1 MLLSQVKQINP
12 LLNPKPV
19 ELGIGSY
26 AGTEGSQANTNLSNI
41 SNVLPFA
48 LPMATMGLMSQAPNI
63 INKEISAQDVIDN
76 HLNRDYKTYEG
87 GYNINEASIYTPQG
101 VIHQPDPVDPET
113 LEEWKRRN
121 ILSTPIYEPN
131 IDDYSTGGD
140 QPEINIPNSTGSP
153 PVDLNLPTHTG
164 SPPVEAN
171 IPNILYNKDLEEVI
185 DDGLLSEKAPP
196 FYSKITKTIEDAQM
210 NKASGD
216 GWMGMINNSGVNQD
230 ELDWIGMK
238 DFLADKK
245 SVTKE
250 EILDF
255 AKMNDLST
263 EVKEVILGEANNPN
277 TNVIKKNTN
286 AIDVSLANVE
296 DYDDA
301 TLIVM
306 NNERLYN
313 EFQDFLADTKADLQ
327 VDEIDSLVEDDYLE
341 EFLRAKGV
349 SKEKSTLPTIFNDTN
364 LITEGDY
371 TDYKE
376 MTFALPNIDADFTKG
391 HYKGKNIFAHARFNT
406 RDIDGKKTLFIEELQ
421 SDWVHKGKDA
431 GFKDD
436 NKYQELR
443 KEQQRLFEIQSNI
456 GKDIKEQGFDGTAEQ
471 QKIYIDADNA
481 YKEIQNELDATSD
494 AVPDLPFKKNWQDI
508 VLKRMIRYASEN
520 GFDSIAMT
528 GGNIQKDRY
537 DLSKQID
544 SIQVNASDKAEG
556 KIHVV
561 AGNEIDLHIY
571 PNQLEEHIGKDLAK
585 KINNDI
591 EEKNIL
597 KDYKLKMKEFMEYD
611 SELEKK
617 YKLSKKTIGQSMSAE
632 ETEKYDKLDQ
642 ALYQNNNLEYK
653 GLDLRVGGEGLG
665 QMYDK
670 IFNKSL
676 KKIGKKHGAEVELKN
691 INRKKSIFSKNA
703 RFNYENTV
711 LKDASNIEEALKLA
725 SNNKY
730 LKDEFEIYLRVDK
743 GDEISPEERKEI
755 LEQSTINGIKKSSS
769 LMLNFLQEDYG
780 LSANSVAHNEL
791 IKDDKLNMW
800 YMNLTDSLKKQSI
813 EAGMPIAF
821 NKPVNPLFNYA

>member
-1 MLLSQVKQINP
+1 MATGLLGTEVIPQNP
-12 LLNPKPV
+12 LFNTKNLIKNIRVPGLGFVGAAPAAGLLTALYPSSGAGSE
-19 ELGIGSY
+19 EL
-26 AGTEGSQANTNLSNI
+26 AWEEQN
-41 SNVLPFA
+41 
-48 LPMATMGLMSQAPNI
+48 MRR
-63 INKEISAQDVIDN
+63 INSAQDVIDN
-76 HLNRDYKTYEG
+76 HLNRDVHSSGAGYIFTPPEQEIVNTELPLITPEYQTYDESFVTPDSQIVNQGFITPDTQFQDEG
-87 GYNINEASIYTPQG
+87 FITPSS
-101 VIHQPDPVDPET
+101 VDMT
-113 LEEWKRRN
+113 
-121 ILSTPIYEPN
+121 T
-131 IDDYSTGGD
+131 
-140 QPEINIPNSTGSP
+140 
-153 PVDLNLPTHTG
+153 
-164 SPPVEAN
+164 
-171 IPNILYNKDLEEVI
+171 LYNKGLLEDEVI

-255 AKMNDLST
+255 ARMNDLST
-263 EVKEVILGEANNPN
+263 EVKEVILGETNNPN

-286 AIDVSLANVE
+286 AIDVSLVDVE

-349 SKEKSTLPTIFNDTN
+349 SKQKSTLPTIFNDTK

-376 MTFALPNIDADFTKG
+376 MTFALPNIEADFTGG
-391 HYKGKNIFAHARFNT
+391 HYKDKNIFAHARFNT

-443 KEQQRLFEIQSNI
+443 KEQQRLFEVQINI

-471 QKIYIDADNA
+471 QKIYMDAANA
-481 YKEIQNELDATSD
+481 SKEIQNELNATSD

-508 VLKRMIRYASEN
+508 VLKRMIRYAAEN
-520 GFDSIAMT
+520 GFDAIAMT

-537 DLSKQID
+537 DLSKHID
-544 SIQVNASDKAEG
+544 TLSYNETTGSINGYKDGESVLFKQDVTKDNLADYVG
-556 KIHVV
+556 KEV
-561 AGNEIDLHIY
+561 
-571 PNQLEEHIGKDLAK
+571 AK
-585 KINNDI
+585 KIQ
-591 EEKNIL
+591 EAEYEKITMEGAENV
-597 KDYKLKMKEFMEYD
+597 KMKR
-611 SELEKK
+611 
-617 YKLSKKTIGQSMSAE
+617 LS
-632 ETEKYDKLDQ
+632 
-642 ALYQNNNLEYK
+642 
-653 GLDLRVGGEGLG
+653 GLDLQVGGEGLG
-665 QMYDK
+665 EMYDK

-676 KKIGKKHGAEVELKN
+676 KKIGKKHGAEIE
-691 INRKKSIFSKNA
+691 SK
-703 RFNYENTV
+703 
-711 LKDASNIEEALKLA
+711 
-725 SNNKY
+725 
-730 LKDEFEIYLRVDK
+730 
-743 GDEISPEERKEI
+743 
-755 LEQSTINGIKKSSS
+755 Q
-769 LMLNFLQEDYG
+769 LN
-780 LSANSVAHNEL
+780 
-791 IKDDKLNMW
+791 DKLNMW

>member
-76 HLNRDYKTYEG
+76 HLNRD
-87 GYNINEASIYTPQG
+87 
-101 VIHQPDPVDPET
+101 V
-113 LEEWKRRN
+113 
-121 ILSTPIYEPN
+121 
-131 IDDYSTGGD
+131 
-140 QPEINIPNSTGSP
+140 NSTGSGYIFTP
-153 PVDLNLPTHTG
+153 PEQEIVNTELPFIPPEYQTYDESFVTPDSRVVDQGFITPDTQFQDEGFITP
-164 SPPVEAN
+164 SSVDMTT
-171 IPNILYNKDLEEVI
+171 LYNKGLLEDEVI

-255 AKMNDLST
+255 ARMNDLST
-263 EVKEVILGEANNPN
+263 EVKEVILGETNNPN

-286 AIDVSLANVE
+286 AIDVSLVDVE

-349 SKEKSTLPTIFNDTN
+349 SKQKSTLPTIFNDTN

-376 MTFALPNIDADFTKG
+376 MTFALPNIDADFTGG
-391 HYKGKNIFAHARFNT
+391 HYKDKNIFAHARFNT

-443 KEQQRLFEIQSNI
+443 KEQQRLFEVQINI

-471 QKIYIDADNA
+471 QKIYMDAANA
-481 YKEIQNELDATSD
+481 SKEIQNELNATSD

-508 VLKRMIRYASEN
+508 VLKRMIRYAAEN
-520 GFDSIAMT
+520 GFDAIAMT

-537 DLSKQID
+537 DLSKHID
-544 SIQVNASDKAEG
+544 TLSYNETTGSINGYKDGESVLFKQDVTKDNLADYVG
-556 KIHVV
+556 KEV
-561 AGNEIDLHIY
+561 
-571 PNQLEEHIGKDLAK
+571 AK
-585 KINNDI
+585 KIQ
-591 EEKNIL
+591 EAEYEKITMEGAENV
-597 KDYKLKMKEFMEYD
+597 KMKR
-611 SELEKK
+611 
-617 YKLSKKTIGQSMSAE
+617 LS
-632 ETEKYDKLDQ
+632 
-642 ALYQNNNLEYK
+642 
-653 GLDLRVGGEGLG
+653 GLDLQVGGEGLG
-665 QMYDK
+665 EMYDK

-676 KKIGKKHGAEVELKN
+676 KKIGKKHGAEIE
-691 INRKKSIFSKNA
+691 SK
-703 RFNYENTV
+703 
-711 LKDASNIEEALKLA
+711 
-725 SNNKY
+725 
-730 LKDEFEIYLRVDK
+730 
-743 GDEISPEERKEI
+743 
-755 LEQSTINGIKKSSS
+755 Q
-769 LMLNFLQEDYG
+769 LN
-780 LSANSVAHNEL
+780 
-791 IKDDKLNMW
+791 DKLNMW

>member
-76 HLNRDYKTYEG
+76 HLNRDVNSSGAGYIFTPPEQEIVNTELPFIPPEYKTYDESFVTPDSRVVDQGFITPDTQFQDEG
-87 GYNINEASIYTPQG
+87 FITPSS
-101 VIHQPDPVDPET
+101 VDMT
-113 LEEWKRRN
+113 
-121 ILSTPIYEPN
+121 T
-131 IDDYSTGGD
+131 
-140 QPEINIPNSTGSP
+140 
-153 PVDLNLPTHTG
+153 
-164 SPPVEAN
+164 
-171 IPNILYNKDLEEVI
+171 LYNKGLLEDEVI

-255 AKMNDLST
+255 ARMNDLST
-263 EVKEVILGEANNPN
+263 EVKEVILGETNNPN

-286 AIDVSLANVE
+286 AIDVSLVDVE

-349 SKEKSTLPTIFNDTN
+349 SKQKSTLPTIFNDTK

-376 MTFALPNIDADFTKG
+376 MTFALPNIEADFTGG
-391 HYKGKNIFAHARFNT
+391 HYKDKNIFAHARFNT
-406 RDIDGKKTLFIEELQ
+406 RDIDGQKTLFIEELQ

-443 KEQQRLFEIQSNI
+443 KEQQRLFEVQINI

-471 QKIYIDADNA
+471 QKIYMDAANA
-481 YKEIQNELDATSD
+481 SKEIQNELNATSD

-508 VLKRMIRYASEN
+508 VLKRMIRYAAEN
-520 GFDSIAMT
+520 GFDAIAMT

-537 DLSKQID
+537 DLSKHID
-544 SIQVNASDKAEG
+544 TLSYNETTGSINGYKDGESVLFKQDVTKDNLADYVG
-556 KIHVV
+556 KEV
-561 AGNEIDLHIY
+561 
-571 PNQLEEHIGKDLAK
+571 AK
-585 KINNDI
+585 KIQ
-591 EEKNIL
+591 EAEYEKITMEGAENV
-597 KDYKLKMKEFMEYD
+597 KMKR
-611 SELEKK
+611 
-617 YKLSKKTIGQSMSAE
+617 LS
-632 ETEKYDKLDQ
+632 
-642 ALYQNNNLEYK
+642 
-653 GLDLRVGGEGLG
+653 GLDLQVGGEGLG
-665 QMYDK
+665 EMYDK

-676 KKIGKKHGAEVELKN
+676 KKIGKKHGAEIE
-691 INRKKSIFSKNA
+691 SK
-703 RFNYENTV
+703 
-711 LKDASNIEEALKLA
+711 
-725 SNNKY
+725 
-730 LKDEFEIYLRVDK
+730 
-743 GDEISPEERKEI
+743 
-755 LEQSTINGIKKSSS
+755 Q
-769 LMLNFLQEDYG
+769 LN
-780 LSANSVAHNEL
+780 
-791 IKDDKLNMW
+791 DKLNMW

>member
-48 LPMATMGLMSQAPNI
+48 LPMATMGLISQAPNI

-76 HLNRDYKTYEG
+76 HLNRDVNSSGAGYIFTPPEQEIVNTELPFIPPEYQTYDESFVTPDSRVVNQGFITPDTQFQDEG
-87 GYNINEASIYTPQG
+87 FITPSSA
-101 VIHQPDPVDPET
+101 DMT
-113 LEEWKRRN
+113 
-121 ILSTPIYEPN
+121 T
-131 IDDYSTGGD
+131 
-140 QPEINIPNSTGSP
+140 
-153 PVDLNLPTHTG
+153 
-164 SPPVEAN
+164 
-171 IPNILYNKDLEEVI
+171 LYNKGLLGEEVI

-255 AKMNDLST
+255 ARMNDLST
-263 EVKEVILGEANNPN
+263 EVKEVILGETNNPN

-286 AIDVSLANVE
+286 AIDVSLVDVE

-349 SKEKSTLPTIFNDTN
+349 SKQKSTLPTIFNDTK

-376 MTFALPNIDADFTKG
+376 MTFALPNIEADFTGG
-391 HYKGKNIFAHARFNT
+391 HYKDKNIFAHARFNT

-443 KEQQRLFEIQSNI
+443 KEQQRLFEVQINI

-471 QKIYIDADNA
+471 QKIYMDAANA
-481 YKEIQNELDATSD
+481 SKEIQNELNATSD

-508 VLKRMIRYASEN
+508 VLKRMIRYAAEN
-520 GFDSIAMT
+520 GFDAIAMT

-537 DLSKQID
+537 DLSKHID
-544 SIQVNASDKAEG
+544 TLSYNETTGSINGYKDGESVLFKQDVTKDNLADYVG
-556 KIHVV
+556 KEV
-561 AGNEIDLHIY
+561 
-571 PNQLEEHIGKDLAK
+571 AK
-585 KINNDI
+585 KIQ
-591 EEKNIL
+591 EAEYEKITMEGAENV
-597 KDYKLKMKEFMEYD
+597 KMKR
-611 SELEKK
+611 
-617 YKLSKKTIGQSMSAE
+617 LS
-632 ETEKYDKLDQ
+632 
-642 ALYQNNNLEYK
+642 
-653 GLDLRVGGEGLG
+653 GLDLQVGGEGLG
-665 QMYDK
+665 EMYDK

-676 KKIGKKHGAEVELKN
+676 KKIGKKHGAEIE
-691 INRKKSIFSKNA
+691 SK
-703 RFNYENTV
+703 
-711 LKDASNIEEALKLA
+711 
-725 SNNKY
+725 
-730 LKDEFEIYLRVDK
+730 
-743 GDEISPEERKEI
+743 
-755 LEQSTINGIKKSSS
+755 Q
-769 LMLNFLQEDYG
+769 LN
-780 LSANSVAHNEL
+780 
-791 IKDDKLNMW
+791 DKLNMW

>member
-76 HLNRDYKTYEG
+76 HLNRDVNSSGAGYIFTPPEQEIVNTELPFIPPEYQTYDESFVTPDSQFVDQGFITPDTQFQDEG
-87 GYNINEASIYTPQG
+87 FITPSS
-101 VIHQPDPVDPET
+101 VDMT
-113 LEEWKRRN
+113 
-121 ILSTPIYEPN
+121 T
-131 IDDYSTGGD
+131 
-140 QPEINIPNSTGSP
+140 
-153 PVDLNLPTHTG
+153 
-164 SPPVEAN
+164 
-171 IPNILYNKDLEEVI
+171 LYNKGLLEDEVI

-255 AKMNDLST
+255 ARMNDLST
-263 EVKEVILGEANNPN
+263 EVKEVILGETNNPN

-286 AIDVSLANVE
+286 AIDVSLVDVE

-349 SKEKSTLPTIFNDTN
+349 SKQKSTLPTIFNDTK

-376 MTFALPNIDADFTKG
+376 MTFALPNIEADFTGG
-391 HYKGKNIFAHARFNT
+391 HYKDKNIFAHARFNT

-443 KEQQRLFEIQSNI
+443 KEQQRLFEVQINI

-471 QKIYIDADNA
+471 QKIYMDAANA
-481 YKEIQNELDATSD
+481 SKEIQNELNATSD

-508 VLKRMIRYASEN
+508 VLKRMIRYAAEN
-520 GFDSIAMT
+520 GFDAIAMT

-537 DLSKQID
+537 DLSKHID
-544 SIQVNASDKAEG
+544 TLSYNETTGSINGYKDGESVLFKQDVTKDNLADYVG
-556 KIHVV
+556 KEV
-561 AGNEIDLHIY
+561 
-571 PNQLEEHIGKDLAK
+571 AK
-585 KINNDI
+585 KIQ
-591 EEKNIL
+591 EAEYEKITMEGAENV
-597 KDYKLKMKEFMEYD
+597 KMKR
-611 SELEKK
+611 
-617 YKLSKKTIGQSMSAE
+617 LS
-632 ETEKYDKLDQ
+632 
-642 ALYQNNNLEYK
+642 
-653 GLDLRVGGEGLG
+653 GLDLQVGGEGLG
-665 QMYDK
+665 EMYDK

-676 KKIGKKHGAEVELKN
+676 KKIGKKHGAEIE
-691 INRKKSIFSKNA
+691 SK
-703 RFNYENTV
+703 
-711 LKDASNIEEALKLA
+711 
-725 SNNKY
+725 
-730 LKDEFEIYLRVDK
+730 
-743 GDEISPEERKEI
+743 
-755 LEQSTINGIKKSSS
+755 Q
-769 LMLNFLQEDYG
+769 LN
-780 LSANSVAHNEL
+780 
-791 IKDDKLNMW
+791 DKLNMW

>member
-48 LPMATMGLMSQAPNI
+48 LPMATMGLISQAPNI

-185 DDGLLSEKAPP
+185 DDGLLSETAPP

-255 AKMNDLST
+255 ARMNDLST
-263 EVKEVILGEANNPN
+263 EVKEVILSDNDSNNISIKLRHPLDEQLEDMGLEHLINNPLMN
-277 TNVIKKNTN
+277 AETIEDAKVI
-286 AIDVSLANVE
+286 I
-296 DYDDA
+296 
-301 TLIVM
+301 M
-306 NNERLYN
+306 NDEGLYN
-313 EFQDFLADTKADLQ
+313 EFLDGMHSTTRERFLNDDLIDDAADNEIKDFLEQNYEIGTFEVLNNTTKFHQ
-327 VDEIDSLVEDDYLE
+327 
-341 EFLRAKGV
+341 G
-349 SKEKSTLPTIFNDTN
+349 N

-376 MTFALPNIDADFTKG
+376 MTFALPNMDADFTGG
-391 HYKGKNIFAHARFNT
+391 HYKDKNIFAHARFNT

-421 SDWVHKGKDA
+421 SDWVHKGKEV
-431 GFKDD
+431 GFKTGEERTYD
-436 NKYQELR
+436 
-443 KEQQRLFEIQSNI
+443 EIV
-456 GKDIKEQGFDGTAEQ
+456 
-471 QKIYIDADNA
+471 
-481 YKEIQNELDATSD
+481 ATSPD
-494 AVPDLPFKKNWQDI
+494 AVKVPNLPFKKNWQDI
-508 VLKRMIRYASEN
+508 VLKRMIRYAAEN
-520 GFDSIAMT
+520 GFDAIAMT

-537 DLSKQID
+537 DLSKHID
-544 SIQVNASDKAEG
+544 SIQVKASDKAEG

-561 AGNEIDLHIY
+561 AGNEINLHIY

-591 EEKNIL
+591 EEKNIF
-597 KDYKLKMKEFMEYD
+597 KNFNTAVKEFENF
-611 SELEKK
+611 SQE
-617 YKLSKKTIGQSMSAE
+617 LSKKYDVPANHNISMYGTLKGIDKE
-632 ETEKYDKLDQ
+632 EILKYDELQKNYVEYLKG
-642 ALYQNNNLEYK
+642 NNLEYK
-653 GLDLRVGGEGLG
+653 GLDLQVGGEGLG

-691 INRKKSIFSKNA
+691 
-703 RFNYENTV
+703 
-711 LKDASNIEEALKLA
+711 LSNFQEKGYHIEDMRTKEKWH
-725 SNNKY
+725 
-730 LKDEFEIYLRVDK
+730 FETY
-743 GDEISPEERKEI
+743 
-755 LEQSTINGIKKSSS
+755 
-769 LMLNFLQEDYG
+769 
-780 LSANSVAHNEL
+780 NEL
-791 IKDDKLNMW
+791 YEFVTDEPDLNKKFIDWIKSDLNELDPVSLLDNANQDEKNSYIHEFFTSSAIDLNEGNDYKLELKTKNYPSNMW

>member
-76 HLNRDYKTYEG
+76 HLNRDVNSSGAGYIFTPPEQEIVNTELPFIPPEYQTYDESFVTPDSRVVDQGFITPDTQFQDEG
-87 GYNINEASIYTPQG
+87 FITPSS
-101 VIHQPDPVDPET
+101 VDMT
-113 LEEWKRRN
+113 
-121 ILSTPIYEPN
+121 T
-131 IDDYSTGGD
+131 
-140 QPEINIPNSTGSP
+140 
-153 PVDLNLPTHTG
+153 
-164 SPPVEAN
+164 
-171 IPNILYNKDLEEVI
+171 LYNKGLLGEEVI
-185 DDGLLSEKAPP
+185 DDGLLSETAPP

-263 EVKEVILGEANNPN
+263 EVKEVILGETNNPN

-286 AIDVSLANVE
+286 AIDVSLVDVE

-349 SKEKSTLPTIFNDTN
+349 SKQKSTLPTIFNDTK

-376 MTFALPNIDADFTKG
+376 MTFALPNIEADFTGG
-391 HYKGKNIFAHARFNT
+391 HYKDKNIFAHARFNT

-443 KEQQRLFEIQSNI
+443 KEQQRLFEVQINI

-471 QKIYIDADNA
+471 QKIYMDAANA
-481 YKEIQNELDATSD
+481 SKEIQNELNATSD

-508 VLKRMIRYASEN
+508 VLKRMIRYAAEN
-520 GFDSIAMT
+520 GFDAIAMT

-537 DLSKQID
+537 DLSKHID
-544 SIQVNASDKAEG
+544 TLSYNETTGSINGYKDGESVLFKQDVTKDNLADYVG
-556 KIHVV
+556 KEV
-561 AGNEIDLHIY
+561 
-571 PNQLEEHIGKDLAK
+571 AK
-585 KINNDI
+585 KIQ
-591 EEKNIL
+591 EAEYEKITMEGAENV
-597 KDYKLKMKEFMEYD
+597 KMKR
-611 SELEKK
+611 
-617 YKLSKKTIGQSMSAE
+617 LS
-632 ETEKYDKLDQ
+632 
-642 ALYQNNNLEYK
+642 
-653 GLDLRVGGEGLG
+653 GLDLQVGGEGLG
-665 QMYDK
+665 EMYDK

-676 KKIGKKHGAEVELKN
+676 KKIGKKHGAEIE
-691 INRKKSIFSKNA
+691 SK
-703 RFNYENTV
+703 
-711 LKDASNIEEALKLA
+711 
-725 SNNKY
+725 
-730 LKDEFEIYLRVDK
+730 
-743 GDEISPEERKEI
+743 
-755 LEQSTINGIKKSSS
+755 Q
-769 LMLNFLQEDYG
+769 LN
-780 LSANSVAHNEL
+780 
-791 IKDDKLNMW
+791 DKLNMW